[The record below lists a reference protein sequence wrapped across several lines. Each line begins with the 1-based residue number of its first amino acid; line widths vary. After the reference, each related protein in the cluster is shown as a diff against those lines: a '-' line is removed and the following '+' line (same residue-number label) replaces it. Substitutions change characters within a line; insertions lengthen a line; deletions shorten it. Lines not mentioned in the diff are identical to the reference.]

1 MGENYKD
8 AHMSMRRMCSYEK
21 KLWVN
26 ARMKGHTNI
35 TSFST
40 DTGRELK
47 KEGELQKKKYLQERL
62 GIQSVRLHGES
73 GNKTKK
79 INFIF
84 SLMLVWVHFCDMG
97 VSSLTVFDASICILL
112 IRYLKWIVF
121 WFDGLLRINKAPYVF
136 LHFVTFSRSS
146 MNKFWFYDPI
156 QVPISPF

>member
-1 MGENYKD
+1 
-8 AHMSMRRMCSYEK
+8 
-21 KLWVN
+21 
-26 ARMKGHTNI
+26 MKGHTNI

-84 SLMLVWVHFCDMG
+84 SLMLV
-97 VSSLTVFDASICILL
+97 
-112 IRYLKWIVF
+112 
-121 WFDGLLRINKAPYVF
+121 
-136 LHFVTFSRSS
+136 
-146 MNKFWFYDPI
+146 
-156 QVPISPF
+156 